1 MKPKFHRSVCSSH
14 FVFCASILFCFSAG
28 SMNAQT
34 VILWNGA
41 VNDVAGATTGD
52 WSNPSNWTNSE
63 VPDSITEQA
72 DLRKDWGG
80 ATANTPNITLGDDRT
95 INGVIFDDTGA
106 TGDRSMTINAGNTL
120 NLAGSN
126 PVIQVDAN
134 TLTLANVLGGS
145 TAWAKTGGG
154 VLALNGVNTYT
165 GVTNINAGVIAV
177 GNNDALGSDSA
188 GTVIASGAT
197 LRFAATRT
205 LNEPLTLS
213 GSGVG
218 ANSGAIQSGGG
229 TAVVT
234 LNGAITL
241 AGDTNIKC
249 DGGTR
254 FVIGSAGITAAG
266 KNLSFQLDNSATT
279 SVAGPLALGAGGLTK
294 TSGSTLALNGTNTYT
309 GPTLIALGTIAVG
322 GTEGSIL
329 TTSGITVSAGTLSLN
344 NSAGNLNRVADTQ
357 AVNLTLGGQLSLVH
371 NTSEDTTETIGAVV
385 LNNGGSFLTVSSAA
399 DRVTR
404 LEAATLTR
412 GANRATALVRG
423 TNLNQTTATNV
434 SRIILADSGASLGL
448 VGTNTLNNGDVGD
461 ATQALKIA
469 PHLFGDSSTTGNGN
483 GFVTY
488 DATLGLRV
496 LTINQTVDL
505 GTAYTT
511 AAAPDNTLVP
521 VDTTLDNASG
531 ITINS
536 MLMLGTAATTL
547 NSAASNPL
555 TINSGA
561 IATSGNFAYTIGSGF
576 SSIILGNGEG
586 VITVPTNTLTIAAP
600 ISVTAGG
607 GLTKAGAN
615 TLALTAANTYTGPT
629 TINQGTLSV
638 SNIANGGSPS
648 ALGASAGA
656 PSNLVLAG
664 GNLTYTGPTASSDRG
679 ATLVANGTINVSTLG
694 TTLTLGGDITG
705 TGILTKNG
713 LGVLALNSP
722 NTFTGNLTIG
732 GTTGPASTGPNTIGN
747 IVRLGHAEGLG
758 PVGVAKTISMTGS
771 NRQFSILE
779 LTGGITVDANKSIS
793 TAGKSFFASADSSFG
808 SPVFLR
814 NASGDN
820 TWLGNVTI
828 GTTGGA
834 YSIESANGTLTLGSV
849 GTSSILT
856 QTAAADTRAF
866 DLRGGGNFVIHSRL
880 VNTGTSL
887 INLQKM
893 GTGTLTLSRTDNSF
907 VANPNFFVGT
917 TVVESMAN
925 GGVVS
930 SIGAGNSFNLGGTL
944 RHVGSSD
951 SVSGRAFGLVGGN
964 PAIESSGTGTLTLNS
979 PTTVAYSLGAGT
991 TLAPFSEGQTVV
1003 TALDVH
1009 TLFPGLT
1016 IAGNGIAV
1024 GSTIAAVDYN
1034 TRQITLDTPTV
1045 ASSNAGLTSQGGAN
1059 FATTAIAPINQAV
1072 LTFSAANAG
1081 NPLLYIGMSVSG
1093 TNIPAGA
1100 VISAIDGPGGKIT
1113 LDRNITTQ
1121 VASGTTINFNNN
1133 AVTISNTSNL
1143 DRTLTLGGSNTG
1155 DNLLGSPLVNPAGS
1169 GKLNLV
1175 KADGGK
1181 WILSGANAYS
1191 GTTTVN
1197 AGTLWVNGIH
1207 SGVSTY
1213 TVAAGATLGGT
1224 GSIASDVEVKGTL
1237 APGAGIEDLATGT
1250 LGFANNSTLAIEINT
1265 STGTADQVIVTGDV
1279 TTGGNK
1285 VNLVLTDL
1293 GGDVALA
1300 NGAKLTLV
1308 TYSGVW
1314 AGTDILHFNGL
1325 PVPDASNI
1333 SLGANT
1339 FTVDYNDGNAL
1350 TLTSANA
1357 ASAFQLWISSPS
1369 FGLAAADQDPT
1380 DDPDG
1385 DGVANLLEFA
1395 LDGNPADAA
1404 NNGKMILNTADSGD
1418 AGSDRD
1424 LTLTL
1429 AVRNGATLASGPGG
1443 SVTLS
1448 VDGMVYTIQGSADLL
1463 AWDKSVGEVSPA
1475 FTLTPAPN
1483 PGWTARSFQVTDSN
1497 TLPGKRF
1504 IRVGVQ

>member
-1 MKPKFHRSVCSSH
+1 MKPRFRRSVRQIIP
-14 FVFCASILFCFSAG
+14 ATSILLCFSA
-28 SMNAQT
+28 SPIHAQT

-52 WSNPSNWTNSE
+52 WSNPANWTNSE
-63 VPDSITEQA
+63 VPDSSTEQA

-80 ATANTPNITLGDDRT
+80 ATAGTPNLTLGNDRT
-95 INGVIFDDTGA
+95 LNGILFDDTGA
-106 TGDRSMTINAGNTL
+106 TGDRSLTINAGSTL

-126 PVIQVDAN
+126 PAIQVDAN
-134 TLTLANVLGGS
+134 TLTLANVVGGP
-145 TAWAKTGGG
+145 ADWAKTGAG

-165 GVTNINAGVIAV
+165 GVTYIQAGVIAV
-177 GNNDALGSDSA
+177 GSDAALGADSA
-188 GTVIASGAT
+188 GTVVASGAI
-197 LRFAATRT
+197 LRFSASRT
-205 LNEPLTLS
+205 LSEPLTLS

-218 ANSGAIQSGGG
+218 TASGAIQSGGG
-229 TAVVT
+229 SAVVT
-234 LNGAITL
+234 LNGPITL

-254 FVIGSAGITAAG
+254 FVIGTAGITSAG

-279 SVAGPLALGAGGLTK
+279 SVAGPIALGAGGLTK
-294 TSGSTLALNGTNTYT
+294 TSGSTLALNGANTYT
-309 GPTLIALGTIAVG
+309 GPTLISSGTIAVG
-322 GTEGSIL
+322 GTDGSIL
-329 TTSGITVSAGTLSLN
+329 TTSGITVSTGILSLN

-371 NTSEDTTETIGAVV
+371 NTAADTNETLGAVV
-385 LNNGGSFLTVSSAA
+385 LNNGGGIVTVSSAA

-412 GANRATALVRG
+412 GPNRTTALVRG
-423 TNLNQTTATNV
+423 TNLNQTSSTNV
-434 SRIILADSGASLGL
+434 SRIILADNGASLGM
-448 VGTNTLNNGDVGD
+448 VGSNTLNDGEVGD
-461 ATQALKIA
+461 ATQALKII

-488 DATLGLRV
+488 DTTLGLRV
-496 LTINQTVDL
+496 LTVNQTVDL
-505 GTAYTT
+505 DTAYTT
-511 AAAPDNTLVP
+511 ATEPDNTLVP

-555 TINSGA
+555 TVNSGA
-561 IATSGNFAYTIGSGF
+561 IATSGNFAYNIGSGF

-586 VITVPTNTLTIAAP
+586 VITVPSNTLTIASP
-600 ISVTAGG
+600 IHVTGGG
-607 GLTKAGAN
+607 GLTKAGAA

-648 ALGASAGA
+648 PLGASPAVPA
-656 PSNLVLAG
+656 NLVLAG
-664 GNLTYTGPTASSDRG
+664 GNLTYTGPTVSSDRG
-679 ATLVANGTINVSTLG
+679 VTLVANGAINVSTLG
-694 TTLTLGGDITG
+694 TTLSLGGDITG

-713 LGVLALNSP
+713 LGVLALNSA

-732 GTTGPASTGPNTIGN
+732 GITGPASTGANTIGN
-747 IVRLGHAEGLG
+747 IVRISHAEGLG
-758 PVGVAKTISMTGS
+758 PVGAAKVISMTGS

-814 NASGDN
+814 NAAGDN
-820 TWLGNVTI
+820 TWLGNVTL

-834 YSIESANGTLTLGSV
+834 YSIESVSGTLTIGSV

-856 QTAAADTRAF
+856 QTAGADTRSL
-866 DLRGGGNFVIHSRL
+866 DLRGAGNIVIHSRL
-880 VNTGTSL
+880 VNTGSSL
-887 INLQKM
+887 INLQKL
-893 GTGTLTLSRTDNSF
+893 GTGALTLSRTDNNF
-907 VANPNFFVGT
+907 TANPNLNVGT
-917 TVVESMAN
+917 IVVESMAN
-925 GGVVS
+925 AGAAS
-930 SIGAGNSFNLGGTL
+930 SIGAGNTFNLGGTL
-944 RHVGSSD
+944 RHVGSSN
-951 SVSGRAFGLVGGN
+951 SVSGRAFGLVGNN

-991 TLAPFSEGQTVV
+991 TLAPFNEGETVV

-1016 IAGNGIAV
+1016 IAGNGIAA
-1024 GSTIAAVDYN
+1024 GTTIAAVDYN

-1045 ASSNAGLTSQGGAN
+1045 PSSNAGLTSQGGVN
-1059 FATTAIAPINQAV
+1059 FSVSATSNSGQKN
-1072 LTFSAANAG
+1072 LQFSVANAS
-1081 NPLLYIGMSVSG
+1081 NPLLYIGQSVSG
-1093 TNIPAGA
+1093 TGIAANSVITAINTGTGVVTLNNNLTANVTTTSGA
-1100 VISAIDGPGGKIT
+1100 
-1113 LDRNITTQ
+1113 
-1121 VASGTTINFNNN
+1121 INFNNN
-1133 AVTISNTSNL
+1133 VVTISNTSNL
-1143 DRTLTLGGSNTG
+1143 DRTLTLGGTNAG

-1175 KADGGK
+1175 KAGPGK
-1181 WILSGANAYS
+1181 WIVSGTNSYS
-1191 GTTTVN
+1191 GTTAVN

-1213 TVAAGATLGGT
+1213 TIATGATLGGT
-1224 GSIASDVEVKGTL
+1224 GSIASAVEVNGTL
-1237 APGAGIEDLATGT
+1237 APGASIGDLTTRSLDFG
-1250 LGFANNSTLAIEINT
+1250 NNSTLAIEIDT
-1265 STGTADQVIVTGDV
+1265 STGTADRVIVTGDV
-1279 TTGGNK
+1279 HTGGNK
-1285 VNLVLTDL
+1285 VNLTLTDL
-1293 GGDVALA
+1293 GANVPLA
-1300 NGAKLTLV
+1300 NDTKLTLV

-1314 AGTDILHFNGL
+1314 DDTDIVHFNNA
-1325 PVPDASNI
+1325 PVPDGATI
-1333 SLGANT
+1333 SLGANS

-1350 TLTSANA
+1350 TLTAANA
-1357 ASAFQLWISSPS
+1357 ASPFQLWISNPS
-1369 FGLAAADQDPT
+1369 FSLAAADQDPT
-1380 DDPDG
+1380 DDPDA
-1385 DGVANLLEFA
+1385 DGVSNLLEFA
-1395 LDGNPADAA
+1395 LDGNPADGS
-1404 NNGKMILNTADSGD
+1404 NNGKMLVRTEDSGD

-1448 VDGMVYTIQGSADLL
+1448 VDGLVYTIQGSADLQN
-1463 AWDKSVGEVSPA
+1463 WNKTVGEVTPAFPLSPA
-1475 FTLTPAPN
+1475 PS
-1483 PGWTARSFQVTDSN
+1483 PGWTARSFQITDSN

-1504 IRVGVQ
+1504 IRVGIQ